1 MREKPRNPRTSILSP
16 QHRSWRLDMPD
27 EVLTLDIHDHIATL
41 RMNRPDA
48 YNAVNEPLARQ
59 FLELITQVDEDP
71 AVRCVVLTGAGKAF
85 CAGGD
90 VKDFHDHLPQVGVH
104 LKRLTHLLH
113 GAVSRIA
120 RMPKPVIAAVN
131 GVVAGG
137 GMGLMLACDLAY
149 AVETATLSM
158 AYTRIGANPN
168 GSSTFWLP
176 RLVGVRRA
184 LELIYTNRLLSAREA
199 LAWGILNGVMP
210 PERFPDEV
218 YAVARQLAQGPTLA
232 YARAKQLC
240 YTSLNETLET
250 HMEHEARAIADS
262 GKTEDFREG
271 IQAFMQK
278 RAAAFQGR

>member
-1 MREKPRNPRTSILSP
+1 
-16 QHRSWRLDMPD
+16 MPD
-27 EVLTLDIHDHIATL
+27 ATLTLDMHDHIATL
-41 RMNRPDA
+41 TMNRPDA

-90 VKDFHDHLPQVGVH
+90 VKDFHDHLPRVGVH
-104 LKRLTHLLH
+104 LKQLTHLLH
-113 GAVSRIA
+113 GAISRIA

-149 AVETATLSM
+149 AVDTATLSM
-158 AYTRIGANPN
+158 AYTRIGANPD

-184 LELIYTNRLLSAREA
+184 LELIYTNRVLSAQEA

-210 PERFPDEV
+210 QEHFPDDV

-232 YARAKQLC
+232 YARAKKLC
-240 YTSLNETLET
+240 YTSINETLET
-250 HMEHEARAIADS
+250 QMEHEARAIADS

-278 RAAAFQGR
+278 RAAVFRGR

>member
-1 MREKPRNPRTSILSP
+1 
-16 QHRSWRLDMPD
+16 MPD
-27 EVLTLDIHDHIATL
+27 DTLTLTMHDHIATVS
-41 RMNRPDA
+41 MNRPDA

-71 AVRCVVLTGAGKAF
+71 TVRCVVLTGTGKAF

-90 VKDFHDHLPQVGVH
+90 VKDFHEHLPGVGVH
-104 LKRLTHLLH
+104 LKQLTHLLH

-149 AVETATLSM
+149 AVETATFCM
-158 AYTRIGANPN
+158 AYTRIGANPD

-184 LELIYTNRLLSAREA
+184 LELIYTNRVLSAQEA

-210 PERFPDEV
+210 PERLADEV

-232 YARAKQLC
+232 YARAKELC
-240 YTSLNETLET
+240 YASVNESLET
-250 HMEHEARAIADS
+250 QMEHEARAIVDS
-262 GKTEDFREG
+262 SRTEDFRAG
-271 IQAFMQK
+271 IEAFMQK
-278 RAAAFQGR
+278 RAAVFQGR

>member
-1 MREKPRNPRTSILSP
+1 
-16 QHRSWRLDMPD
+16 MPD
-27 EVLTLDIHDHIATL
+27 EALTLTVHDHIATL
-41 RMNRPDA
+41 IMNRPDA

-71 AVRCVVLTGAGKAF
+71 AVRCVVLTGSGKAF

-90 VKDFHDHLPQVGVH
+90 VKDFHDHLPGVAIH
-104 LKRLTHLLH
+104 LKQLTHLLH

-149 AVETATLSM
+149 AVETATFSM
-158 AYTRIGANPN
+158 AYTRIGANPD

-184 LELIYTNRLLSAREA
+184 LELIYTNRVLSAQEA

-210 PERFPDEV
+210 PERFSDEV

-240 YTSLNETLET
+240 HAGLNETLET
-250 HMEHEARAIADS
+250 QMEHEARAIADS
-262 GKTEDFREG
+262 GKSEDFREG
-271 IQAFMQK
+271 SEAFMQK
-278 RAAAFQGR
+278 RAAVFQGR

>member
-1 MREKPRNPRTSILSP
+1 
-16 QHRSWRLDMPD
+16 MPD
-27 EVLTLDIHDHIATL
+27 EALTLTMHGHIATL
-41 RMNRPDA
+41 TMNRPDA

-71 AVRCVVLTGAGKAF
+71 AVRCVVLTGSGKAF

-90 VKDFHDHLPQVGVH
+90 VKDFHDHLPGVGIH
-104 LKRLTHLLH
+104 LKHLTHLLH

-149 AVETATLSM
+149 AVETATFSM
-158 AYTRIGANPN
+158 AYTRIGANPD

-184 LELIYTNRLLSAREA
+184 LELIYTNRVLSAQEA
-199 LAWGILNGVMP
+199 LAWGILNGMMP

-218 YAVARQLAQGPTLA
+218 YAIARQLAQGPTLA

-240 YTSLNETLET
+240 YAGLNETLET
-250 HMEHEARAIADS
+250 QMEHEARAIADS

-271 IQAFMQK
+271 IEAFMRK
-278 RAAAFQGR
+278 RTAVFQGR

>member
-1 MREKPRNPRTSILSP
+1 
-16 QHRSWRLDMPD
+16 MPY
-27 EVLTLDIHDHIATL
+27 EALTLDVHDHIATL
-41 RMNRPDA
+41 TLNRPDA
-48 YNAVNEPLARQ
+48 YNAIHAPLAREL
-59 FLELITQVDEDP
+59 LEATTQLDEDP
-71 AVRCVVLTGAGKAF
+71 AVRCVVITGAGKAF

-90 VKDFHDHLPQVGVH
+90 VKGFHDQLPEIGVH
-104 LKRLTHLLH
+104 LKQLTHLLH

-149 AVETATLSM
+149 AVETATLTM
-158 AYTRIGANPN
+158 AYARIGANPD

-184 LELIYTNRLLSAREA
+184 LELIYTNRVLSAQEA
-199 LAWGILNGVMP
+199 LAWGLLNGVMA
-210 PERFPDEV
+210 PERFVDEM
-218 YAVARQLAQGPTLA
+218 YAVARQLAQGPTQA
-232 YARAKQLC
+232 YARAKKLT
-240 YTSLNETLET
+240 YASLNESLET
-250 HMEHEARAIADS
+250 QMEHEARAIADS

-271 IQAFMQK
+271 IMAFMQK